1 MDTQRKSRYN
11 QPSLHLV
18 TSPTPAQPISTRVQ
32 NHRQSESPFRYLS
45 ERLANEQV
53 FDEKDQTPLADISS
67 SSGRRAS
74 SNSRA
79 THRSSPSTSRSSTPA
94 PSHHRAQPNQHA
106 GPVPP
111 NSLRTA
117 ADNGRGRPSRRVGQL
132 ERSHWP
138 SLSTRLRPWIPV
150 IVYGISSLG
159 FVVAI
164 AFWRAEIFQGT
175 GPWNALCSV
184 ANFHTYS

>member
-74 SNSRA
+74 SISRA
-79 THRSSPSTSRSSTPA
+79 MHRSSPSTSRSSTPT
-94 PSHHRAQPNQHA
+94 PPHHHTHPKQPNQQ
-106 GPVPP
+106 PVRLATP
-111 NSLRTA
+111 NPLLTV

-132 ERSHWP
+132 ERSHCS
-138 SLSTRLRPWIPV
+138 SLSTRLKPWIP
-150 IVYGISSLG
+150 IILYGFSSLG

-164 AFWRAEIFQGT
+164 AFWRTEIFQGMV
-175 GPWNALCSV
+175 P
-184 ANFHTYS
+184 